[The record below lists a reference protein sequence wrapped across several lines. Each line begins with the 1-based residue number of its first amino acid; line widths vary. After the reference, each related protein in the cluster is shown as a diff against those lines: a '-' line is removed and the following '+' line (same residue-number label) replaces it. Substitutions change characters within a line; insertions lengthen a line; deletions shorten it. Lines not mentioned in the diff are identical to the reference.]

1 MAQIIDGKA
10 ISRQIK
16 DELKEKVA
24 SYKEQGIEICL
35 AVIQVGSDPASSV
48 YVGNK
53 KKACEFYITDAIE
66 KTWTLSR
73 LYLTKDEAQTFKNNV
88 GINET

>member
-1 MAQIIDGKA
+1 MNEFTQKNEI
-10 ISRQIK
+10 RCR
-16 DELKEKVA
+16 
-24 SYKEQGIEICL
+24 EQRRKG
-35 AVIQVGSDPASSV
+35 GD
-48 YVGNK
+48 NK
-53 KKACEFYITDAIE
+53 KKAGEFYITDAIE

>member
-1 MAQIIDGKA
+1 MQRI
-10 ISRQIK
+10 
-16 DELKEKVA
+16 EEK
-24 SYKEQGIEICL
+24 G
-35 AVIQVGSDPASSV
+35 GD
-48 YVGNK
+48 NK
-53 KKACEFYITDAIE
+53 KKAGEFYITDAIE

>member
-1 MAQIIDGKA
+1 MKA
-10 ISRQIK
+10 TLLGT
-16 DELKEKVA
+16 EF
-24 SYKEQGIEICL
+24 EIYSHTKMRDFL
-35 AVIQVGSDPASSV
+35 ITNVQWDD
-48 YVGNK
+48 NK
-53 KKACEFYITDAIE
+53 KKAGEFYITDAIE